1 MKNSFSKK
9 LSFAALA
16 AVVAIT
22 ACTKSD
28 HPGYEKADNGLYYKF
43 YKQDEKGVKPKEGDV
58 VKLTL
63 KWKNSK
69 DSTLFDSTNPKY
81 NPSGKTTIEF
91 PLQKSTFKGSFEDA
105 LMMMAVGDSAS
116 FLINAD
122 SVYLATFKAKELPPY
137 IQKGTV
143 LTFETTL
150 LKVTSKDEV
159 EKERQKQIE
168 EQKVMMEARKGEEA
182 KTLAKYLED
191 NKITTK
197 PTADGLY
204 YIEKT
209 KGKGGHPSKGDQVKV
224 NYILSLIDGK
234 MLETTLPEAAKA
246 GGIFD
251 EKRPYAPAEYG
262 IGQLIPGMDE
272 GLLMMSKGSKVKLII
287 PSSIGYGEGNQ
298 GIPPYTTLVFE
309 VELIDF
315 HAAPANQGPP
325 MPPTPTR

>member
-9 LSFAALA
+9 L
-16 AVVAIT
+16 AVVVIGTVVAFT
-22 ACTKSD
+22 ACTKSE
-28 HPGYEKADNGLYYKF
+28 HPGFEKADNGLFYKF

-58 VKLTL
+58 VRLSL
-63 KWKNSK
+63 QWKNSK
-69 DSTLFDSTNPKY
+69 DSTLYDSKNPKF
-81 NPSGKTTIEF
+81 NPTGKTYIEF

-105 LMMMAVGDSAS
+105 LSMMAVGDSAT

-122 SVYLATFKAKELPPY
+122 SVYLSTFRAKELPPY
-137 IQKGTV
+137 IQKGSI

-150 LKVTSKDEV
+150 LKITSKDEV
-159 EKERQKQIE
+159 EKERQKQME
-168 EQKVMMEARKGEEA
+168 EQKVMMEMRKGEEA

-191 NKITTK
+191 NKVTAK
-197 PTADGLY
+197 PTDDGLY
-204 YIEKT
+204 YIEKA

-224 NYILSLIDGK
+224 NYTLSLVDGK
-234 MLETTLPEAAKA
+234 VLETTLPDAAKA

-251 EKRPYAPAEYG
+251 EKRKYEPAQFA

-272 GLLMMSKGSKVKLII
+272 GLLMMSKGSKARLII

-298 GIPPYTTLVFE
+298 GIPPYTTLVFD

-315 HAAPANQGPP
+315 SAAPAQQM
-325 MPPTPTR
+325 MPPTGK

>member
-9 LSFAALA
+9 LAVAALA
-16 AVVAIT
+16 AVVAFT
-22 ACTKSD
+22 ACKKSD

-63 KWKNSK
+63 QWKNGK
-69 DSTLFDSTNPKY
+69 DSTLFDSKNPKY
-81 NPSGKTTIEF
+81 NPSGKTFIEF

-105 LMMMAVGDSAS
+105 LMMMSVGDSAS

-137 IQKGTV
+137 IQKGTL
-143 LTFETTL
+143 LTFEATL
-150 LKVTSKDEV
+150 LKITAKDEV

-168 EQKVMMEARKGEEA
+168 EQKVMMEARKGEES

-197 PTADGLY
+197 PADDGLY
-204 YIEKT
+204 YIEKV
-209 KGKGGHPSKGDQVKV
+209 KGKGPHPNKGDMVKV
-224 NYILSLIDGK
+224 NYTLSMVDGK
-234 MLETTLPEAAKA
+234 VLETTLPEAAKA
-246 GGIFD
+246 AGIFD
-251 EKRPYAPAEYG
+251 EKRPYAPAEFA

-315 HAAPANQGPP
+315 HAPDPKQQQQIVPHN
-325 MPPTPTR
+325 